1 VPSAVFFTKT
11 GVAET
16 LPMTVGTTVRDLLRA
31 HGIPTNAVLTTING
45 QVVAERVAVIGPDDH
60 VEIHQVRHYDL
71 DVVRRPPERVLA
83 SAQTPI
89 YAKSALFDRDGR
101 VEVQTE
107 HMDAAHFVAYVEE
120 TFTSSV
126 QADKLLG
133 EGTPAVV
140 GLSGG
145 RDSVAF
151 LALLD
156 RCRDR
161 LGLCPLTAVTVTGL
175 PDWDE
180 PATFKAA
187 QDVAASLGIEQVI
200 IDADEIRQTFHLNRS
215 FHHVMNE
222 VAASRSAELIMVITH
237 HVMRRM
243 VEVEAARRGAGT
255 VMLGLNSDDL
265 LASVVTW
272 LTSGFTMGGI
282 PRRRVGELDYVFP
295 LYRITKKELTLYLE
309 LVAPDL
315 NRQGTPGRFTTG
327 PAERSLAYAVAD
339 HLYDLWPA
347 IDYYVFDAY
356 RSLSERIVLEPHDR
370 CRVCGAA
377 YLPQHGAGNPRGLCD
392 VCHVFAM
399 GEFVDP

>member
-1 VPSAVFFTKT
+1 MPSAVFFTKT
-11 GVAET
+11 GIAET
-16 LPMTVGTTVRDLLRA
+16 LPLTVGMTVRDLLRA

-45 QVVAERVAVIGPDDH
+45 EMVAERVAVIGPDDH

-71 DVVRRPPERVLA
+71 DVVRRPPERVLP
-83 SAQTPI
+83 SANPPV
-89 YAKSALFDRDGR
+89 YAKSALFDRDGK

-107 HMDAAHFVAYVEE
+107 HLDATSFVTYIEQ
-120 TFTSSV
+120 TFASSV
-126 QADKLLG
+126 QTDRLLG
-133 EGTPAVV
+133 PDMPAIV

-151 LALLD
+151 LALLE
-156 RCRDR
+156 RCQDT
-161 LGLCPLTAVTVTGL
+161 LGRCPLTAVTVTGL

-200 IDADEIRQTFHLNRS
+200 VDADEIQETFHLNRS
-215 FHHVMNE
+215 FHAVMNE
-222 VAASRSAELIMVITH
+222 VAASRSAELIMIITH

-243 VEVEAARRGAGT
+243 VETVAQRRGIRT

-265 LASVVTW
+265 LATVVTW
-272 LTSGFTMGGI
+272 LTSGFTMGSI

-309 LVAPDL
+309 LVAPEL

-356 RSLSERIVLEPHDR
+356 RSIADRIVLEPHDE

-377 YLPQHGAGNPRGLCD
+377 YLPQPGTGNPKGLCD
-392 VCHVFAM
+392 VCHIFAM
-399 GEFVDP
+399 GEFVDQ